1 MAHRTA
7 RSKALSLLRCWI
19 SLLGFTAVSVC
30 EAVQVS
36 VRDERRF
43 AMLFQSVVLP
53 CHYTSVSSQTPVI
66 QWWYKSYCRDRSR
79 DAFRFPDTLAVHGSE
94 LGSSVHLDCGDS
106 GRTVRIVASGQGS
119 SITLAEHY
127 KGRDISIINKWVFV
141 SAVLVGSLLVILLV
155 GVCWCQCCPHSC
167 CCYVRCCC
175 CPDTCCCPRHLY
187 EAGKGIKSTPPTPVP
202 MLPPYYIPGMPTMV
216 PIAPPSLIDP
226 NLSTAPSLENSGSV
240 RSGFHLQ
247 PASDQSSLKVL
258 QFVEKQLAQFN
269 PSLTLSSSRNS
280 CSMSELS
287 SLHDVETDFRQ
298 TYRQVQKKALPA
310 IPDLDDPADLRAT
323 DLSPVHEGRY
333 TRQPQHRNRVVDER
347 PRWNPRSEHLQRKA
361 FLERGRTG
369 SVDELEEFAMAY
381 MQRGRHGD
389 VGNREDDYRE
399 RERDRYPFYC
409 SKASPARRP
418 PSPPPLP
425 GNKRDTW
432 DNGQAQ
438 RDPRERDQSARDRR
452 PDYDHALLNS
462 LFERKAKAVKSSAS
476 KAGQTEDDS
485 DTPSKNSSKKSS
497 ERFHSRTPSNQS
509 PRQRTAE
516 DNESLPPY
524 TAKELERSRGAESG
538 QQPFR
543 YTRSGPGPEEQNRP
557 RKVSTLLSRDSLV
570 V

>member
-1 MAHRTA
+1 MALRTE
-7 RSKALSLLRCWI
+7 RCRALSLLRCWI
-19 SLLGFTAVSVC
+19 SLLGFTAVSVY

-53 CHYTSVSSQTPVI
+53 CHYTSVSTQTPVI

-127 KGRDISIINKWVFV
+127 KDRDISIINKWVFV
-141 SAVLVGSLLVILLV
+141 SAVLVGSLLVVLLV

-202 MLPPYYIPGMPTMV
+202 MIPPYYIPGMPTMM

-240 RSGFHLQ
+240 RSGLHLRS
-247 PASDQSSLKVL
+247 ASDQSSLKVL

-269 PSLTLSSSRNS
+269 PSQTLSSSPDS
-280 CSMSELS
+280 CSVSELS

-333 TRQPQHRNRVVDER
+333 SQQPQRRNHVADER
-347 PRWNPRSEHLQRKA
+347 LRWNPRSEHLQRKA
-361 FLERGRTG
+361 FQERGRTG

-389 VGNREDDYRE
+389 NGNREDYYRE
-399 RERDRYPFYC
+399 RERERDHYPLYC
-409 SKASPARRP
+409 SKVSPARRP

-425 GNKRDTW
+425 GKKRDTC

-438 RDPRERDQSARDRR
+438 RDPRERDQSRRDHR
-452 PDYDHALLNS
+452 PDYNHTLLNTF
-462 LFERKAKAVKSSAS
+462 LERKAKAVKSSAS
-476 KAGQTEDDS
+476 KAGQTEEDS
-485 DTPSKNSSKKSS
+485 ETPSKNSS
-497 ERFHSRTPSNQS
+497 ERSHSRTPNNQS

-524 TAKELERSRGAESG
+524 TEKELERSRRAESG

>member
-1 MAHRTA
+1 
-7 RSKALSLLRCWI
+7 
-19 SLLGFTAVSVC
+19 
-30 EAVQVS
+30 
-36 VRDERRF
+36 
-43 AMLFQSVVLP
+43 
-53 CHYTSVSSQTPVI
+53 
-66 QWWYKSYCRDRSR
+66 
-79 DAFRFPDTLAVHGSE
+79 
-94 LGSSVHLDCGDS
+94 
-106 GRTVRIVASGQGS
+106 
-119 SITLAEHY
+119 
-127 KGRDISIINKWVFV
+127 
-141 SAVLVGSLLVILLV
+141 
-155 GVCWCQCCPHSC
+155 
-167 CCYVRCCC
+167 
-175 CPDTCCCPRHLY
+175 
-187 EAGKGIKSTPPTPVP
+187 

-226 NLSTAPSLENSGSV
+226 NLSTAPSLENSGS
-240 RSGFHLQ
+240 
-247 PASDQSSLKVL
+247 A
-258 QFVEKQLAQFN
+258 
-269 PSLTLSSSRNS
+269 